1 MKYRNE
7 ILFLKEIGTETLY
20 HKGGGKGNSLYHH
33 LIGTAKLLLKYG
45 RPEIE
50 VVCGLFHS
58 IYGTE
63 YYPRAENLNITRN
76 KIRSIV
82 GYKAEKLIHQFCSLQ
97 MGRKELLSND
107 YFDEETLTSLRWVA
121 YCNGVEQGDTD
132 EHLVRSVGQLLGLND
147 TEARKESIDFT
158 VLSLFPSPLGV
169 VNLGENMR
177 ALNKQIIKDID
188 NEMLMSP
195 VLTGQDNNIQ
205 KRTFAN
211 TEGTW
216 QSLSSPGMETKYQSF
231 DMLKDI
237 IWQVASPVMINV
249 GYKEEYIRKKL
260 ELRNLWANVIW
271 KRGGWSEPHTHG
283 TGETLFSG
291 VYYPI
296 SPNSQS
302 LNLDDFPFEKHIV
315 NSSKT
320 APDGSLVIADPA
332 RSVKIIKGEV
342 RGYPYYGQNI
352 AVIPRESL
360 LILFP
365 AWLEHYVTP
374 LIDEKFKRYSISFG
388 IAKVRQTQEESL
400 F

>member
-7 ILFLKEIGTETLY
+7 ILFLKEIGCETLP
-20 HKGGGKGNSLYHH
+20 HKGGGNSHNLYRH
-33 LIGTAKLLLKYG
+33 LIGTAKLLLQHG

-63 YYPRAENLNITRN
+63 YYKHSEKLNLTRN
-76 KIRSIV
+76 QIKKVV
-82 GYKAEKLIHQFCSLQ
+82 GYKTEKLIHQFCSLQ
-97 MGRKELLSND
+97 RGRKELLSNE

-121 YCNGVEQGDTD
+121 YCNAIEQGGDGNF
-132 EHLVRSVGQLLGLND
+132 VRSMESLLGFNM
-147 TEARKESIDFT
+147 EEKKSIDLT

-195 VLTGQDNNIQ
+195 VLGGQDANRQ
-205 KRTFAN
+205 KRTFSG

-216 QSLSSPGMETKYQSF
+216 QSSTHPGMETKYQSF

-249 GYKEEYIRKKL
+249 GYKEQYIKDNL
-260 ELRNLWANVIW
+260 EIRNLWANVIW
-271 KRGGWSEPHTHG
+271 KRGGWSQPHTHG
-283 TGETLFSG
+283 TGNTIFTG

-296 SPNSQS
+296 SPNSET
-302 LNLDDFPFEKHIV
+302 LNLDDFPFEKHVI
-315 NSSKT
+315 NKSQT
-320 APDGSLVIADPA
+320 APDGSLVIRDPA
-332 RSVKIIKGEV
+332 KSVKIIKGEV
-342 RGYPYYGQNI
+342 SGYPYYGSNI

-360 LILFP
+360 LLFFP
-365 AWLEHYVTP
+365 TWLEHYVTP

-388 IAKVRQTQEESL
+388 IARKIQTINEESL